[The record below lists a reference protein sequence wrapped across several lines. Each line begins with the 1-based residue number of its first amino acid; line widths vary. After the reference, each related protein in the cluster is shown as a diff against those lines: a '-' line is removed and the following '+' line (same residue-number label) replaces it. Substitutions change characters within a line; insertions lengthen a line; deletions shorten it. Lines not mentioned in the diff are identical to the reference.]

1 MKPDSHI
8 SHSSHNSHKFKSKQT
23 RRQFLTTCAIST
35 TALTLGTSVLAQAEQ
50 KKLTIE
56 RIELFPVRF
65 PTVMRFKFLD
75 SPKGATGRA
84 SVMIKVTADDGT
96 VGWGESIPS
105 QRWSYETLESA
116 VSTLDHYLVP
126 VLIGMDPFDL
136 DAIHATMNRE
146 IGPGFSTGAP
156 ITKAGIDIALHDLM
170 GKALGRNLA
179 ELWGRTTPDTLTL
192 SWTLNPKTLD
202 DLEPLIEKGQAQGF
216 RNFNV
221 KVGPDPEFDIEM
233 CRIVKRLV
241 PDGFLWGDANGG
253 YDLDAALAVAPK
265 YADIGMDVFEQP
277 IKANQLTGYQALK
290 KQGALPIIMDEGVV
304 SPEDLTEFIALG
316 CCDGAA
322 MKPCRCGGLV
332 SARRQIEILQDKELM
347 FLGSGLTEPD
357 ISLAASLILYGAYNL
372 KYPAALNGPQFLGA
386 SVITDAFKPV
396 NGAVKIPKGPG
407 LGIQVDE
414 SKVVELVEQS
424 PLY

>member
-1 MKPDSHI
+1 MGDTGL
-8 SHSSHNSHKFKSKQT
+8 KQT
-23 RRQFLTTCAIST
+23 RRQFLKICSGGMTGL
-35 TALTLGTSVLAQAEQ
+35 ALGAGVQALDRE
-50 KKLTIE
+50 KKLTVE

-65 PTVMRFKFLD
+65 PTVMPFKFLD

-84 SVMIKVTADDGT
+84 SVMIKVTANDGT

-116 VSTLDHYLVP
+116 VATLDQYLIP

-136 DAIHATMNRE
+136 DAIHTAMNRE

-156 ITKAGIDIALHDLM
+156 ITKAGIDFALHDLI
-170 GKALGRNLA
+170 GKALGCNLA
-179 ELWGRTTPDTLTL
+179 ELWKRTTPDTLTL

-202 DLEPLIEKGQAQGF
+202 EVEPLIEKGQAQGF
-216 RNFNV
+216 CHFNV
-221 KVGPDPEFDIEM
+221 KVGPDPAFDIEM

-253 YDLDAALAVAPK
+253 YDLETALKVAPK

-277 IKANQLTGYQALK
+277 VPANQLTGYQALK
-290 KQGALPIIMDEGVV
+290 RQGALPIILDEGVV
-304 SPEDLTEFIALG
+304 SPEDLTTFIALE
-316 CCDGAA
+316 CCDGVA

-332 SARRQIEILQDKELM
+332 SARRQIEILQDKGLM

-357 ISLAASLILYGAYNL
+357 ISLAASLILYGAYGLN
-372 KYPAALNGPQFLGA
+372 YPAALNGPQFLGA
-386 SVITDAFKPV
+386 SVITEPFKPV
-396 NGAVKIPKGPG
+396 DGAVKIPKGPG
-407 LGIQVDE
+407 LGIEVDE
-414 SKVVELVEQS
+414 SAIRALVEQS
-424 PLY
+424 KAAV